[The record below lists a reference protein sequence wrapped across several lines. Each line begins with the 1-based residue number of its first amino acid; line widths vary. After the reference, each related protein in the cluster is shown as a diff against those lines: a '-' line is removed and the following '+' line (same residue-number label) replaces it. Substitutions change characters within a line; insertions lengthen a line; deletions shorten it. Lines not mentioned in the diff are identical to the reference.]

1 MEQSVLERLLVEFN
15 ELNDRVSK
23 CREFL
28 LDESKS
34 SEIDAL
40 NKDLLIAQLKVM
52 ESYLSILSIRI
63 GLNAPKQDNNEEPE
77 SEQVND

>member
-15 ELNDRVSK
+15 ELNDKVSK

-63 GLNAPKQDNNEEPE
+63 GLNAPKQDDNEE

>member
-63 GLNAPKQDNNEEPE
+63 GLNAPKQDDNEE

>member
-15 ELNDRVSK
+15 ELNDKVSK

-63 GLNAPKQDNNEEPE
+63 GLNAPKQDDNKE

>member
-28 LDESKS
+28 LDGSKS

-63 GLNAPKQDNNEEPE
+63 GLNAPKQNDNEE

>member
-28 LDESKS
+28 LGESKS

-63 GLNAPKQDNNEEPE
+63 GLNAPKQNDNEE

>member
-28 LDESKS
+28 LDESRS

-63 GLNAPKQDNNEEPE
+63 GLNAPKQNDNKE

>member
-63 GLNAPKQDNNEEPE
+63 GLNAPKQNDNEE